1 MPQVCHNLPLY
12 ATPQRLASW
21 IYLHNCPK
29 NTLTLHC
36 FATIIGAPRF
46 SNKFALLPQIILDIP
61 GVCAYTTRVGTGSGT
76 KTARLR
82 KNFALT
88 RKKDLT
94 LVAFARILAQ
104 VTPIESKLHFATG
117 ARAPKFSI
125 EQAPAG
131 VPRGTSPG
139 PNENGSH
146 HASWSHRVASR
157 FLMPRFLLA

>member
-12 ATPQRLASW
+12 ATPQRLASS
-21 IYLHNCPK
+21 IYLHNYPK
-29 NTLTLHC
+29 KALTLHC

-46 SNKFALLPQIILDIP
+46 LNKFGQLPQIILDIP
-61 GVCAYTTRVGTGSGT
+61 GLCAYNTRVGTGSST

-117 ARAPKFSI
+117 APAPKL
-125 EQAPAG
+125 P
-131 VPRGTSPG
+131 
-139 PNENGSH
+139 
-146 HASWSHRVASR
+146 
-157 FLMPRFLLA
+157 